1 MQYIIPEFPSKNVL
15 FCIHAI
21 LTHHSTSKCRHPG
34 CQKAF
39 SQLSNLQSH
48 SRCHQTDKP
57 YKCNS
62 CYKCFSDEPSLL
74 EHIPKHKE
82 SKHLKTHICQYCGK
96 SYTQET
102 YLQKHMQKHAERTD
116 KRPPIGPGLGLNH
129 RGLDH
134 PYWPKVSPDSAENMH
149 DYPTD
154 IPRGLL
160 EQNEDLV
167 IIRQQLSGQNAS
179 APPGPGANL
188 GNSYDTSISKSNT
201 NSAFTPI
208 NSMSGHLN
216 HLNHQLAPNRPYL
229 YDPLPFGKQNSLDI
243 PKSQPSNGFPNQL
256 ISLHQIRNYQP
267 NSSLME
273 HSILGGLKDK

>member
-1 MQYIIPEFPSKNVL
+1 MYSILLTRHGGRLFYQPFNCSAHQHSVAYTNRQDHCHRPSIVRIHYCASISFFLSLSPFCFRLIRTGFPVQRQRSVHRL
-15 FCIHAI
+15 IVCVF
-21 LTHHSTSKCRHPG
+21 SRCRHPG

-116 KRPPIGPGLGLNH
+116 KRPPIGPALGKCQSLQLYMAYALGL
-129 RGLDH
+129 
-134 PYWPKVSPDSAENMH
+134 
-149 DYPTD
+149 
-154 IPRGLL
+154 
-160 EQNEDLV
+160 
-167 IIRQQLSGQNAS
+167 
-179 APPGPGANL
+179 
-188 GNSYDTSISKSNT
+188 
-201 NSAFTPI
+201 
-208 NSMSGHLN
+208 
-216 HLNHQLAPNRPYL
+216 
-229 YDPLPFGKQNSLDI
+229 
-243 PKSQPSNGFPNQL
+243 
-256 ISLHQIRNYQP
+256 
-267 NSSLME
+267 
-273 HSILGGLKDK
+273 

>member
-1 MQYIIPEFPSKNVL
+1 MKKNLIFSPPTLANFLIIIQTYRYYIILINIF
-15 FCIHAI
+15 IA
-21 LTHHSTSKCRHPG
+21 
-34 CQKAF
+34 
-39 SQLSNLQSH
+39 
-48 SRCHQTDKP
+48 
-57 YKCNS
+57 
-62 CYKCFSDEPSLL
+62 
-74 EHIPKHKE
+74 
-82 SKHLKTHICQYCGK
+82 
-96 SYTQET
+96 
-102 YLQKHMQKHAERTD
+102 
-116 KRPPIGPGLGLNH
+116 GLNH
-129 RGLDH
+129 RGLEH

-149 DYPTD
+149 DYPSD

-160 EQNEDLV
+160 EQNDDLV
-167 IIRQQLSGQNAS
+167 IIRQQLSNQNAS
-179 APPGPGANL
+179 APPGTPGANL

-216 HLNHQLAPNRPYL
+216 HLNHQLAPNRPYI
-229 YDPLPFGKQNSLDI
+229 YDALSFPKQNSLDI